1 MNCHDE
7 MMKAIE
13 VQDLTFTYPGASAP
27 VVSNVTFAVQQ
38 GEIFGFLGPS
48 GAGKSTTQRILIR
61 LLRQYE
67 GRAAVFGREIRTW
80 KSDYQERIGVTFE
93 LPNHY
98 LKLTAR
104 ENLAL
109 FGALYQGPLETTET
123 LLSLV
128 GLEGDADTRVG
139 QYSKGMQMRLSFA
152 RALLHRPELLFLDEP
167 TAGLDPGNAR
177 RITNHIKQLK
187 AEGRTVFLTTHNM
200 WVAAELCDRVAF
212 LVDGRIVLIDSPRQL
227 KLDHGVHIV
236 KVEYRAA
243 GTRAAQTFDLHGI
256 GENQAFLELLRTRE
270 IETMH
275 TQEATLED
283 IFIKVTGQTL
293 T

>member
-1 MNCHDE
+1 M
-7 MMKAIE
+7 IE
-13 VQDLTFTYPGASAP
+13 VQNLTFTYPGSSVP
-27 VVSNVTFAVQQ
+27 VVSDVTFAVQE

-61 LLRQYE
+61 LLRHYE
-67 GRAAVFGREIRTW
+67 GRVTVLGCEMRAW
-80 KSDYQERIGVTFE
+80 SNDYHERIGVTFE

-109 FGALYQGPLETTET
+109 FGALYRGPLETTEE

-128 GLEGDADTRVG
+128 GLDDDADTRVG

-152 RALLHRPELLFLDEP
+152 RALLHRPDLLFLDEP

-177 RITNHIKQLK
+177 RITDHIQRLK

-200 WVAAELCDRVAF
+200 WVADELCDRVAF
-212 LVDGRIVLIDSPRQL
+212 LVEGRIVLIDSPRQL
-227 KLDHGVHIV
+227 KLDHGVHVV
-236 KVEYRAA
+236 KVEYRAE
-243 GTRAAQTFDLHGI
+243 GTRTAQTFAMTGI
-256 GENQAFLELLRTRE
+256 GRNEAFLELLRTRE
-270 IETMH
+270 IETIH

-283 IFIKVTGQTL
+283 IFIQVTGQAL